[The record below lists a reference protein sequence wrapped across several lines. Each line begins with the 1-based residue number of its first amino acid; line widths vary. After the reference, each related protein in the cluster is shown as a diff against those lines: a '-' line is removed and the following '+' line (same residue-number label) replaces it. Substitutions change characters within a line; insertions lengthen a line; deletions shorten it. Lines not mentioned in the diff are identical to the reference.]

1 MAGCLDDGKAAGA
14 RADPSKHMEEG
25 KGGGRLERPSH
36 WTLVS
41 ILRTSR
47 AGSRSDVLSSE
58 MALDPCGNWLVV
70 TREARDLLCPRAD
83 EQEDSGAGEEG
94 DKEMFS
100 RCPRRIQGLAGSG
113 ALGAGGG
120 WGGDRPQDGVRL
132 SPTEGNGEGRW
143 HRRFADSVTGSVEV
157 LLSFP
162 IFGRFYV
169 TFRTSERDAL
179 GGSVG

>member
-70 TREARDLLCPRAD
+70 T
-83 EQEDSGAGEEG
+83 QERPGTCCGHELMSRRTVGLEKRGIRRCLAGVPE
-94 DKEMFS
+94 
-100 RCPRRIQGLAGSG
+100 GSG
-113 ALGAGGG
+113 AWLALEHWEWGVGRGQASG
-120 WGGDRPQDGVRL
+120 WCEAQP
-132 SPTEGNGEGRW
+132 
-143 HRRFADSVTGSVEV
+143 HRRER
-157 LLSFP
+157 
-162 IFGRFYV
+162 GRQV
-169 TFRTSERDAL
+169 ASQVCR
-179 GGSVG
+179 